1 MAEHPFERL
10 GDAAPASPLVLSV
23 PHAGRDYPPALLEAL
38 RVPAGAL
45 VALEDRHIDA
55 VARAAAGVRTTFIAI
70 RPRAWIDLNRAEDE
84 RDPRVDEGAIGR
96 PVRSAKVRGG
106 LGLVPRRAA
115 NATELWRRRFGDQD
129 IVRRIQADHRP
140 YHAALASALAAA
152 RDRFG
157 VAVLVDLHSMPS
169 LGAGQPRVVIGDRFG
184 RSAGSSFVARV
195 EAAAIARGHAV
206 SRNTP
211 YAGAHILDR
220 HGTPAR
226 GIHAIQV
233 ELDRTL
239 YLDAALDRPGKGLAA
254 AAALVER
261 MLTALEDEAVGSADW
276 SLAAE

>member
-1 MAEHPFERL
+1 MAEHPLERL
-10 GDAAPASPLVLSV
+10 GDAAPASPVVLSV